1 MGFHERANEKRRKT
15 VIFFARVESVQ
26 NSYHLMPA
34 LEADPLPYPAKVT
47 QSLVEPF
54 FLN

>member
-1 MGFHERANEKRRKT
+1 MGIHKGTDKIRRKT

-26 NSYHLMPA
+26 NSYHLVPA
-34 LEADPLPYPAKVT
+34 SEADPLPYREKVNR
-47 QSLVEPF
+47 SLVEPF